1 VISITGLTVVCR
13 RENKM
18 KEIIAKTSSAK
29 EIAVPWFETMGKQVG
44 LSKRTTA
51 AILRNNSCGYVSLTG
66 YLHGFCLMPS
76 KRGALVGG

>member
-1 VISITGLTVVCR
+1 
-13 RENKM
+13 M

-51 AILRNNSCGYVSLTG
+51 AILREQQLRIRKLNRVSA
-66 YLHGFCLMPS
+66 HGFCLMPS
-76 KRGALVGG
+76 KRGALVGGL

>member
-1 VISITGLTVVCR
+1 
-13 RENKM
+13 M

-44 LSKRTTA
+44 LSKRTTT
-51 AILRNNSCGYVSLTG
+51 AILREQQLRIRKLTG

-76 KRGALVGG
+76 KEGSTGGRMSATYTVK